1 MASEKIK
8 IRLQGHEKF
17 VLREGWLNKGI
28 AQVKNNPT
36 VFLGKEGPDVMLA
49 DGEYKRAYE
58 SLCQRFPE
66 EAVEHAKNGK
76 LNPEEEILFNNVEI
90 KCIKSG
96 EEIFTSSDGD
106 ICDYFIIKE
115 NTLNDEENVRKLQ
128 EYELK
133 RLYYMAH
140 PEELQIACETLKSW
154 GIY

>member
-1 MASEKIK
+1 MNNFLNNFPANEDWRYLRDRDNLITEYAD
-8 IRLQGHEKF
+8 RL
-17 VLREGWLNKGI
+17 RI
-28 AQVKNNPT
+28 
-36 VFLGKEGPDVMLA
+36 FLPEDIEVMLA

-133 RLYYMAH
+133 RLYYIAH
-140 PEELQIACETLKSW
+140 PEEFQIACETLKSW

>member
-1 MASEKIK
+1 MTKDFRSKSFATSRKT
-8 IRLQGHEKF
+8 H
-17 VLREGWLNKGI
+17 
-28 AQVKNNPT
+28 T
-36 VFLGKEGPDVMLA
+36 
-49 DGEYKRAYE
+49 
-58 SLCQRFPE
+58 
-66 EAVEHAKNGK
+66 AKNGK